1 MSWQTDDVVQ
11 KRLRLGAVG
20 SLGAVTLLWLA
31 CQAPTLF
38 PLGTALLTVSMVP
51 LAAGFRAR
59 GGLLLGMLFGVL
71 WVVAKLGVTGPLSG
85 GEVLNVANVGSALAI
100 AILGT
105 LSGAFFGLPT
115 PRGSGRGSAATV
127 SSHDLGARATRMFLT
142 KGGEEQIRDALGR
155 YRDWMSEWDHQDD
168 PWASFDTHVRELLR
182 QLVGARR
189 VRCYR
194 LSGSGQLRP
203 LNGANDADVGSLS
216 DEGGL
221 LDHVLTSKRRFVA
234 SSPNTGELLREL
246 ASASEVAYAWALP
259 IRDEQRSC
267 GLITVGEFED
277 ESVGEER
284 LDLAADLVEEFWVHL
299 RRADAL
305 RVARLVDRPSGVL
318 NRVEILAV
326 LDRTVE
332 ECYAAQEPVVMLALV
347 VEGIRSMDD
356 GGQWEIRNEVI
367 EAIGHTMRARLRHDD
382 VLGRFSDD
390 RFVAV
395 LRRLDVSLA
404 HLITRK
410 ILGAAEA
417 EFHRR
422 LPGMPLTLRAGL
434 AGSGLD
440 PVPPQV
446 LLLRAFDEIAEARNR
461 DVELMP
467 RSKESST
474 VAEKA

>member
-31 CQAPTLF
+31 CQAPALF
-38 PLGTALLTVSMVP
+38 PLGTALLTMSMVP

-59 GGLLLGMLFGVL
+59 GGLLLGMLFGLL
-71 WVVAKLGVTGPLSG
+71 WVAAKLGVTGSLSG
-85 GEVLNVANVGSALAI
+85 GDVLNVANIGSALAI
-100 AILGT
+100 MALGT
-105 LSGAFFGLPT
+105 LSGAFFGLST
-115 PRGSGRGSAATV
+115 PRASGRGYAATD
-127 SSHDLGARATRMFLT
+127 SLHDPGTPATRVFLAT
-142 KGGEEQIRDALGR
+142 VEEEQTRDVLGR
-155 YRDWMSEWDHQDD
+155 YRDWMLEWDQQED
-168 PWASFDTHVRELLR
+168 PWASFDNHVRELLR
-182 QLVGARR
+182 RLVGARR
-189 VRCYR
+189 VRCFR
-194 LSGSGQLRP
+194 LDGSGELRP
-203 LNGANDADVGSLS
+203 LNGANHAYVGDLS
-216 DEGGL
+216 DERGL
-221 LDHVLTSKRRFVA
+221 LDHVLTTRRRFLA
-234 SSPNTGELLREL
+234 SSPSAGEMVREL
-246 ASASEVAYAWALP
+246 ASTGDVAYAWVLP
-259 IRDEQRSC
+259 IRDEHRSC

-277 ESVGEER
+277 ESIGEER
-284 LDLAADLVEEFWVHL
+284 LELAADLVEEFWLHL

-332 ECYAAQEPVVMLALV
+332 ECHVAQEPVVMLALV

-356 GGQWEIRNEVI
+356 GGQWETRNEVI

-410 ILGAAEA
+410 ILGAVEA

-434 AGSGLD
+434 AGSGLN
-440 PVPPQV
+440 PVPPQS

-461 DVELMP
+461 DVTLMP
-467 RSKESST
+467 HSKELST
-474 VAEKA
+474 VAENT